1 MAAFQ
6 KACDYLYSLKQR
18 GSKYGI
24 ERMQRFMQ
32 ELGQPQTDLACIHV
46 AGTNGKGSTCAM
58 LEAIYRANGYKTGL
72 YSSPHLVYLGERIQ
86 INRQAITE
94 AKILEYCER
103 LKSAAQA
110 ISHGDPDQHPSFF
123 ELMTAMALL
132 YFSEQK
138 VDIALIETG
147 LGGRLDATNIL
158 IPHLSVITSIGLD
171 HTEILGDSIAA
182 IAREKAGIIKADVP
196 VVTGALPADAGCV
209 VQEVAAKLQ
218 APLQALSPELSEFP
232 ATNLAGSFQAWNAA
246 LALLAVETLQ
256 GHWKVEPS
264 LAKSALQSVHWK
276 GRWDRR
282 QVEDYE
288 LILDATHNAQ
298 GARHLEE
305 NLQALLANEGIRPII
320 IAASS
325 QEARAESLMQTI
337 APYAKA
343 IHLIQ
348 LEQEGSASRQFLR
361 HCLKEN
367 KVTCP
372 VLDGDITSLFPRTG
386 HCSLA
391 QTQACILV
399 TGSIYL
405 IGEVLKNFEQPSIES
420 ALNFQD

>member
-6 KACDYLYSLKQR
+6 KACDFLYSLKQR

-24 ERMQRFMQ
+24 ERMRRFMQ
-32 ELGQPQTDLACIHV
+32 QLGQPQENLACIHV

-86 INRQAITE
+86 INREAISE

-103 LKSAAQA
+103 LKSAAQE
-110 ISHGDPDQHPSFF
+110 ISHDDPDQHPSFF
-123 ELMTAMALL
+123 EFMTAMALL
-132 YFSEQK
+132 YFAEQK

-158 IPHLSVITSIGLD
+158 MPQLSVITSIGLD
-171 HTEILGDSIAA
+171 HTEILGNSIAA
-182 IAREKAGIIKADVP
+182 IAREKAGIIKAGVP
-196 VVTGALPADAGCV
+196 VVIGALPAEANTV
-209 VQEVAAKLQ
+209 MREVAAQQQ
-218 APLQALSPELSEFP
+218 APLQALSPGLTEFP
-232 ATNLAGSFQAWNAA
+232 STNLAGSFQAWNAA
-246 LALLAVETLQ
+246 LALLAVQTIQ
-256 GHWKVEPS
+256 GRWKIEPYQ
-264 LAKSALQSVHWK
+264 AKSALRSVQWK

-282 QVEDYE
+282 RIANYE
-288 LILDATHNAQ
+288 LIFDATHNAQ

-305 NLQALLANEGIRPII
+305 NLQALLVDEGIRPII
-320 IAASS
+320 VTASS
-325 QEARAESLMQTI
+325 QKDRAESLMQTI

-361 HCLKEN
+361 HCLQANE
-367 KVTCP
+367 VTCP
-372 VLDGDITSLFPRTG
+372 VLDAQVDKLFPKIG

-391 QTQACILV
+391 EPQACILV

-405 IGEVLKNFEQPSIES
+405 VGAVLKKFEQATIES
-420 ALNFQD
+420 ALSFQD

>member
-6 KACDYLYSLKQR
+6 KACDFLYSLKQR

-24 ERMQRFMQ
+24 ERMRRFMQ
-32 ELGQPQTDLACIHV
+32 QLGQPQENLACIHV

-86 INRQAITE
+86 INREAISE

-103 LKSAAQA
+103 LKSAAQE
-110 ISHGDPDQHPSFF
+110 ISHDDPDQHPSFF
-123 ELMTAMALL
+123 EFMTAMALL
-132 YFSEQK
+132 YFAEQK

-158 IPHLSVITSIGLD
+158 MPQLSVITSIGLD

-182 IAREKAGIIKADVP
+182 IAREKAGIIKAGVP
-196 VVTGALPADAGCV
+196 VVIGALPAEANIV
-209 VQEVAAKLQ
+209 MREVAAQQQ
-218 APLQALSPELSEFP
+218 APLQALSPRLTEFP
-232 ATNLAGSFQAWNAA
+232 STNLAGSFQAWNAA
-246 LALLAVETLQ
+246 LALLAVQTMQ
-256 GHWKVEPS
+256 GRWKIEPH
-264 LAKSALQSVHWK
+264 LAKSALRSVQWK

-282 QVEDYE
+282 RIADYE

-298 GARHLEE
+298 GARHLEK
-305 NLQALLANEGIRPII
+305 NLQALLVDEGTRPII
-320 IAASS
+320 IAACS
-325 QEARAESLMQTI
+325 QKDRAESLMRTI

-361 HCLKEN
+361 DCLQANE
-367 KVTCP
+367 VTCP
-372 VLDGDITSLFPRTG
+372 VLDAQIDKLFPKIG

-391 QTQACILV
+391 KPQACILV

-405 IGEVLKNFEQPSIES
+405 VGAVLEKFEQATIES
-420 ALNFQD
+420 ALSFQD

>member
-6 KACDYLYSLKQR
+6 KACDFLYSLKQR

-24 ERMQRFMQ
+24 ERMRRFMQ
-32 ELGQPQTDLACIHV
+32 QLGQPQENLACIHV

-86 INRQAITE
+86 INREAISE

-103 LKSAAQA
+103 LKSAAQE
-110 ISHGDPDQHPSFF
+110 ISHDDPDQHPSFF
-123 ELMTAMALL
+123 EFMTAMALL
-132 YFSEQK
+132 YFAEQK

-158 IPHLSVITSIGLD
+158 MPQLSVITSIGLD

-182 IAREKAGIIKADVP
+182 IAREKAGIIKAGVP
-196 VVTGALPADAGCV
+196 VVIGALPAEANIV
-209 VQEVAAKLQ
+209 MREVAAQQQ
-218 APLQALSPELSEFP
+218 APLQALSPRLAEFP
-232 ATNLAGSFQAWNAA
+232 STNLAGSFQAWNAA
-246 LALLAVETLQ
+246 LALLAVQTMQ
-256 GHWKVEPS
+256 GRWKIEPH
-264 LAKSALQSVHWK
+264 LAKSALRSVQWK

-282 QVEDYE
+282 RIADYE

-305 NLQALLANEGIRPII
+305 NLQALLVDEGIRPII

-325 QEARAESLMQTI
+325 QKDRAESLMRTI

-361 HCLKEN
+361 HCLQANE
-367 KVTCP
+367 VTCP
-372 VLDGDITSLFPRTG
+372 VLDAQLDKLFPKIG

-391 QTQACILV
+391 KPQACILV

-405 IGEVLKNFEQPSIES
+405 VGAVLEKFEQATIES
-420 ALNFQD
+420 ALSFQD